1 MPSAVAASAAPAT
14 TSSAAI
20 QSAIETL
27 LSANRE
33 SVSRDKFA
41 SALQN
46 VNLALEGRS
55 PSDVAAF
62 QTQYGVSPATFL
74 AFLPTPEQSISAADD
89 ETDVVVRTLTRILEK
104 LLEPM
109 PFTRIADSQHGFG
122 MVIHQG
128 LVHPNHHVQDLALF
142 ALEKAEPEELV
153 ASQFFLP
160 LVECLSSRSTAVGL
174 RVSALLCKT
183 AHTDAGLD
191 ALFSADVVSV
201 LTAQVDESQTNR
213 FRVYDLAI
221 SVSNISPRH
230 LRAVQDSSLLATL
243 LADLEDRADV
253 LRRLNVVQVF
263 QTLAGTEAGF
273 QFLEQTEILA
283 RLVAIMTAEAVDEI
297 DDVLVVSAVIKFF
310 SYVAGNTPSTFLA
323 ACTRHGILDAL
334 ATQLESE
341 RGDLRES
348 VVIALS
354 SIGATSSG
362 LTVLAAHPTLLP
374 AFLTLARGA
383 SGDLKLRTLE
393 TASCLIAAGSAA
405 GSAVSAL
412 SDISRSIYEA
422 TAGRGVLLRYARGAY
437 LEPKIAALA
446 VMRAEAGH
454 AWGAREIAADG
465 ELVSWLVDRR
475 AEMDTMVVEGKFVVV
490 RELAARPDAAEVLG
504 EGTLARFARYVREGP
519 HWREAAPMVAF
530 QSS

>member
-20 QSAIETL
+20 QSAVETL

-74 AFLPTPEQSISAADD
+74 AFLPTPEQSIPAADD

-104 LLEPM
+104 LLAPM
-109 PFTRIADSQHGFG
+109 PFTRIADIQHGFG

-153 ASQFFLP
+153 SSQFFLP

-230 LRAVQDSSLLATL
+230 LRVVQDSSLLATL

-273 QFLEQTEILA
+273 QFLEQTEILG

-362 LTVLAAHPTLLP
+362 LTVLSAHPTLLP

-383 SGDLKLRTLE
+383 SGDLKLRTFE
-393 TASCLIAAGSAA
+393 TASCLIAA

-475 AEMDTMVVEGKFVVV
+475 AEMDTTVVEGKFVVV
-490 RELAARPDAAEVLG
+490 RELAARPDAGEVLG
-504 EGTLARFARYVREGP
+504 EGTLARFAKYVREGP

>member
-1 MPSAVAASAAPAT
+1 MPSAVAASAPPAPNT
-14 TSSAAI
+14 PTAI
-20 QSAIETL
+20 QCSVEIL
-27 LSANRE
+27 LSAHSE
-33 SVSRDKFA
+33 SISRDKFA

-46 VNLALEGRS
+46 VNWALEGRS
-55 PSDVAAF
+55 PADVDAF

-74 AFLPTPEQSISAADD
+74 AFLPTPEQSTRAADD

-104 LLEPM
+104 LLMPM
-109 PFTRIADSQHGFG
+109 PFARIADTQHGFG

-128 LVHPNHHVQDLALF
+128 LVHPNPHVQDLALF
-142 ALEKAEPEELV
+142 ALEKAEPEELIS
-153 ASQFFLP
+153 SQFFLP
-160 LVECLSSRSTAVGL
+160 LVECLSSKSTAVGV

-183 AHTDAGLD
+183 AQTDAGLD
-191 ALFSADVVSV
+191 ALFSADTVSI

-230 LRAVQDSSLLATL
+230 LRVVQESSLLATL

-273 QFLEQTEILA
+273 QFLEQTDILA
-283 RLVAIMTAEAVDEI
+283 RLVAIMAAEAVDEI

-310 SYVAGNTPSTFLA
+310 SYVGGNTPSTFLA

-341 RGDLRES
+341 RGDLKES
-348 VVIALS
+348 VVIALG
-354 SIGATSSG
+354 SIGSTSSG
-362 LTVLAAHPTLLP
+362 LAALSAHPTLVP
-374 AFLTLARGA
+374 SFLTLARAA

-393 TASCLIAAGSAA
+393 TASCLIAAGA
-405 GSAVSAL
+405 GDSPL
-412 SDISRSIYEA
+412 SDISRSVYDA
-422 TAGRGVLLRYARGAY
+422 TAGRGVLLRYARGAF

-446 VMRAEAGH
+446 VMRAGAGH

-475 AEMDTMVVEGKFVVV
+475 AEMDTTVVEGKFVVV
-490 RELAARPDAAEVLG
+490 RELAARPDAADVLG
-504 EGTLARFARYVREGP
+504 AGTLAQFARYVREGP
-519 HWREAAPMVAF
+519 RWREAAPMVAF